1 MKSTN
6 TVLNITQWNLKELIN
21 YFLFSKFHW
30 SMTKA
35 INTVLFLSY
44 NAELDGTFVGATKLE
59 KDNNNYSIS
68 NKIKFN
74 LRNENDKYLL
84 G

>member
-1 MKSTN
+1 
-6 TVLNITQWNLKELIN
+6 
-21 YFLFSKFHW
+21 
-30 SMTKA
+30 MTKG